1 MRSTLARLAL
11 VATGLLVA
19 TGCLPIPPA
28 PGTPQPT
35 VARRVAV
42 YGDSVGLTLG
52 WYANEAVTNRATYVG
67 GDQRLGCG
75 IGRGGWRWHEGTVG
89 DLEGCKDI
97 YADWSADARLHH
109 PEVAVVYAGPW
120 DTLLRLIPG
129 DTRWRSLGDPVYDN
143 YLLGEMLV
151 ATDTLTAAGVR
162 DVVWVV
168 PPPMI
173 ISAHD
178 LATSTQ
184 RAYAWR
190 DLVDWVAYLRPG
202 VVTIADQWAW
212 TGPRGE
218 DAQIRPDGV
227 HFSRDGSVY
236 TWRAWLLDVVL
247 AA

>member
-1 MRSTLARLAL
+1 VKRATRLAL
-11 VATGLLVA
+11 VAATLAVA
-19 TGCLPIPPA
+19 AGCLPIPPA
-28 PGTPQPT
+28 PSAPQPT
-35 VARRVAV
+35 ATRRVAV

-52 WYANEAVTNRATYVG
+52 WYANEALTNRATYAG

-75 IGRGGWRWHEGTVG
+75 IGRGGYRWQNGQVG
-89 DLEGCKDI
+89 DISPCGGI
-97 YADWSADARLHH
+97 YTDWANNARNVR

-129 DTRWRSLGDPVYDN
+129 DSQWRHIGDPVYDN

-151 ATDTLTAAGVR
+151 ATDTLTGAGVR
-162 DVVWVV
+162 EVVWVV
-168 PPPMI
+168 PPPMYI
-173 ISAHD
+173 AEHSA
-178 LATSTQ
+178 AESVS

-190 DLVDWVAYLRPG
+190 DLISWVQYLRPD
-202 VVTIADQWAW
+202 VVTVADQWAW
-212 TGPRGE
+212 SGPRGE
-218 DAQIRPDGV
+218 DSQIRPDGV